1 MAKLLRAPFFGGNL
15 DAMVNVILNEV
26 KSGHWPSKCLP
37 CRNIVQFQLTSCAAI
52 QTSPIQYVIKSLPIY
67 G

>member
-26 KSGHWPSKCLP
+26 KSG
-37 CRNIVQFQLTSCAAI
+37 
-52 QTSPIQYVIKSLPIY
+52 Y
-67 G
+67 